1 MKIVILDGYT
11 LNPGDLSWK
20 ELQAMGEVSVYE
32 RTPVEL
38 IVERSNG
45 ADVLFTNKTQLSAET
60 IGQLPYLRYIGV
72 LATGY
77 NIVDIQAASQR
88 NVTVTNVPTYGTT
101 SVAQFVLA
109 LLLELCHH
117 VGLHNEAVRSGAW
130 SRSDDFCF
138 SLKPLIELHGKTLGF
153 IGYGRIGQEVA
164 KVCKALGME
173 VLATTSGRNALP
185 EGTNIRFVPLEVLL
199 ANSDVVSLHCPL
211 LPETQGLINRA
222 RLSLMKPT
230 ALLLNTSR
238 GALVV
243 EQDLAD
249 VLNASGI
256 GGAGLDVLSVEP
268 PGAGNPLLSARNC
281 IITPHIAWATKEARS
296 RLMAAAANNL
306 RAYLAG
312 SPIHIVNN

>member
-1 MKIVILDGYT
+1 
-11 LNPGDLSWK
+11 
-20 ELQAMGEVSVYE
+20 MGEVTVYE
-32 RTPVEL
+32 RTPPEL
-38 IVERSNG
+38 IVERSKG
-45 ADVLFTNKTQLSAET
+45 ADVLFTNKTPLSADT
-60 IGQLPYLRYIGV
+60 IGKLSDLRYIGV

-77 NIVDIQAASQR
+77 NVVDIQAASFR
-88 NVTVTNVPTYGTT
+88 NIPVTNVPTYGTS

-117 VGLHNEAVRSGAW
+117 IGLHNEAVHSGEW
-130 SRSDDFCF
+130 SRSGDFCF
-138 SLKPLIELHGKTLGF
+138 SLKPLIELHGKKIGI

-164 KVCKALGME
+164 KVCRALGME
-173 VLATTSGRNALP
+173 VLASTSGRNPHPDGAD
-185 EGTNIRFVPLEVLL
+185 TRFVPLDELL

-211 LPETQGLINRA
+211 LPDTQGLMNRA

-249 VLNASGI
+249 ALNANTI
-256 GGAGLDVLSVEP
+256 GGAGLDVLSIEP
-268 PGAGNPLLSARNC
+268 PRADCPLLRARNC

-296 RLMAAAANNL
+296 RLMATAADNL
-306 RAYLAG
+306 RAYLKG
-312 SPIHIVNN
+312 SPIHVVNH